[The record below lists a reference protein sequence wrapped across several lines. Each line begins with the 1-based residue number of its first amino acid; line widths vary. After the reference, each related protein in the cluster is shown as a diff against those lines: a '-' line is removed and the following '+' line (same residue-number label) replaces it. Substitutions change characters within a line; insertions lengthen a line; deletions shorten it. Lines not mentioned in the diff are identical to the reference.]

1 MEGMKR
7 VTLLVPCYNEEKSI
21 PLFYD
26 VVIEVINGISNY
38 KWEILFIDDGSKDK
52 TIDIIKTLINKD
64 PRVKFI
70 SLSRNFGKEIA
81 MKAGI
86 DLVKSDAVIIM
97 DADLQNPPTL
107 IPEMLYNWENGFDDV
122 FARKNS
128 RGKESWIRK
137 KLSLQYY
144 NLLQKSTKMEI
155 YPNVGDFRLLDWK
168 CLEALKNLKEKVR
181 YTKGLFSYI
190 GFNKIGIDYDV
201 AERNEG
207 KSKWSFFKLFELAVD
222 GLTSFSVLPL
232 RISSIMG
239 IIVSLFA
246 FGYMIFIFFRTLI
259 YGDLVRGF
267 PTLIIIILFLGGIQL
282 ISIGII
288 GEYISRIYTESK
300 ERPSYFINETNY
312 NLNE

>member
-259 YGDLVRGF
+259 YGDIVRGF